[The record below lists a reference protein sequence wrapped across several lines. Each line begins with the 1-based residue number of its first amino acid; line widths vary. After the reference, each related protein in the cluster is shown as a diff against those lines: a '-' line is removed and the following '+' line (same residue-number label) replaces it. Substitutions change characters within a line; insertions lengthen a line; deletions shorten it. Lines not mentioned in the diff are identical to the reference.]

1 MVVTVDELMITG
13 IQRFSVHDGPG
24 IRTTVFLKRCTLRC
38 PWCCNP
44 ENIRGELEVYFKAEE
59 CIGCLECVRRCSFLD
74 KPEDIFRFPE
84 HHECAEGCPS
94 GAMGVYGEVKGA
106 DDVAGVI
113 LRDLDYYSSTG
124 GGVTFSGGEPLLQAG
139 AIRSVTG
146 RIGDV
151 HTAVETSLFA
161 PWNHLRG

>member
-1 MVVTVDELMITG
+1 MVVTVDELLITG

-24 IRTTVFLKRCTLRC
+24 IRTTVFLKGCTLRC

-44 ENIRGELEVYFKAEE
+44 ENIRGEPEVYFKAEK
-59 CIGCLECVRRCSFLD
+59 CIGCLECLKKCSFLD

-84 HHECAEGCPS
+84 HHECAGSCPS

-106 DDVAGVI
+106 DDVAEVI

-124 GGVTFSGGEPLLQAG
+124 GGVTFSGGSHSCRPGQYEALPVEQ
-139 AIRSVTG
+139 VTSTQQL
-146 RIGDV
+146 R
-151 HTAVETSLFA
+151 HHSSP